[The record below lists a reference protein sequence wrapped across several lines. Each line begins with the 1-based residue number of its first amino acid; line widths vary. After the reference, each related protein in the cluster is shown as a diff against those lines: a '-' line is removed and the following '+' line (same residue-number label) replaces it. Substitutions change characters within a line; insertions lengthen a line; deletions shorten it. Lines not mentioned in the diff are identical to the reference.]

1 MKNLF
6 FVLFLIIF
14 SSCSIY
20 KPVEFKGISN
30 YSFSKKD
37 GCKPICIELNI
48 YNPNPYDITF
58 KSAIIKGSVG
68 KYNLGELNFSE
79 LYSLKKMTLSN
90 INLKFDSEL
99 NSFMPLAAGIFN
111 YISGS
116 EVVLSIDGILNVK
129 VLGFSKN
136 ILINQSISITE

>member
-68 KYNLGELNFSE
+68 KHNLGELNFSE

>member
-68 KYNLGELNFSE
+68 KHNLGELNFSE

-99 NSFMPLAAGIFN
+99 NSFIPLAAGIFN
-111 YISGS
+111 YISGF

>member
-20 KPVEFKGISN
+20 NPLEFKGVN
-30 YSFSKKD
+30 NFSFSKKD
-37 GCKPICIELNI
+37 GCKPICLELNI

-58 KSAIIKGSVG
+58 KSANIKGSVG
-68 KYNLGELNFSE
+68 KQNLGELNFSE
-79 LYSLKKMTLSN
+79 SYSLKKMATSN
-90 INLKFDSEL
+90 INLRFDSEL

-136 ILINQSISITE
+136 ILINQSIAITE

>member
-30 YSFSKKD
+30 YSFSKKN

-68 KYNLGELNFSE
+68 KHNLGELNFSE

>member
-68 KYNLGELNFSE
+68 KHNLGELNFSE

-111 YISGS
+111 YISGY

>member
-1 MKNLF
+1 MKNLL

-20 KPVEFKGISN
+20 KPLEFKGISN

-37 GCKPICIELNI
+37 GCKPICVDLNI

-68 KYNLGELNFSE
+68 KHNLGELNFSE

-116 EVVLSIDGILNVK
+116 EVVLSVDGILNVK
-129 VLGFSKN
+129 VLGFSKK
-136 ILINQSISITE
+136 ILINQSIAITE

>member
-68 KYNLGELNFSE
+68 KHNLGELSFSE

-90 INLKFDSEL
+90 INLRFDSEL
-99 NSFMPLAAGIFN
+99 NSFIPLAAGIFN
-111 YISGS
+111 YFLGS